1 MATYFVLKVAISRF
15 FAASNQYLQNQ
26 IFGVKV
32 HNIKGIRRQF
42 EEQDVDFCRRY
53 CHQQNTLFGDGYNI
67 RNCSGENSGIV
78 NNEVVMD
85 DLFKIL

>member
-1 MATYFVLKVAISRF
+1 MATYFVIKLAISRF
-15 FAASNQYLQNQ
+15 FAASNQYLRNQ

-42 EEQDVDFCRRY
+42 EKQDVYFCRRY

-67 RNCSGENSGIV
+67 RNRSGQKFGNR
-78 NNEVVMD
+78 
-85 DLFKIL
+85 